1 MGVLIEFDQI
11 KSRAAGG
18 MNHDATHCA
27 DYRRS
32 RCPKRCPKARLT
44 WDLLER
50 KARGESFGPV
60 SFEHLRGTGECW
72 EKREAETT

>member
-18 MNHDATHCA
+18 MSHDATHCA

-44 WDLLER
+44 RDLLER
-50 KARGESFGPV
+50 KARGERFGPV
-60 SFEHLRGTGECW
+60 SFAHLRGTGECW
-72 EKREAETT
+72 EKREDPDD